1 MNQTALYLMLI
12 GLSPILVF
20 SGASSGTI
28 PAALQAIGGVLAIGS
43 GGILLR
49 EVFSYPT
56 NDE

>member
-28 PAALQAIGGVLAIGS
+28 PAALQAIGGGLAIGS
-43 GGILLR
+43 GGILFR
-49 EVFSYPT
+49 DVF
-56 NDE
+56 